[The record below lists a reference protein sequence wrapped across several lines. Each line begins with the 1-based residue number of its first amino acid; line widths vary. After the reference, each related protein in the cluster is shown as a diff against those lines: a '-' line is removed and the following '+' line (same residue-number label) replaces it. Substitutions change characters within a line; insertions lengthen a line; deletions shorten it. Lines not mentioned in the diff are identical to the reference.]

1 MKNLSTGA
9 LEFPE
14 TVILLQFYAL
24 LLFFFLLLLAERTN
38 QQVKLINEIQ

>member
-1 MKNLSTGA
+1 MKQLIISVMKNLSTGA

-24 LLFFFLLLLAERTN
+24 LLSFFF
-38 QQVKLINEIQ
+38 